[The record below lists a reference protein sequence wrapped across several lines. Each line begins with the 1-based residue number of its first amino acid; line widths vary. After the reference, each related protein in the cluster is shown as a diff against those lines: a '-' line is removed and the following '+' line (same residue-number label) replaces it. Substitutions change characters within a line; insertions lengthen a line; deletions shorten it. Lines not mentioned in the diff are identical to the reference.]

1 LRPGCRRL
9 RRSRSLAGDLGR
21 RLLDAG
27 LFTKAPDSRDKRL
40 LLIGLSDEAAER
52 IRAYLAAS
60 GGLVGLAA

>member
-1 LRPGCRRL
+1 MT
-9 RRSRSLAGDLGR
+9 R

-27 LFTKAPDSRDKRL
+27 LFTKAADPKDKRL
-40 LLIGLSDEAAER
+40 LLIGLSDEGAER